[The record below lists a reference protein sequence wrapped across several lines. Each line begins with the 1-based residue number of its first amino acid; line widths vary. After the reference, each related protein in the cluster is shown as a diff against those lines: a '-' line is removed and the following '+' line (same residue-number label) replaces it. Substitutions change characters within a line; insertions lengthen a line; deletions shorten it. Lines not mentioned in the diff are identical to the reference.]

1 MDADADNVASNGDVH
16 IIDGVLASWRLGAQ
30 LRFIIQYFD

>member
-30 LRFIIQYFD
+30 LGFIIQYFD